1 MSKPNL
7 TDIERKAIID
17 ELLKLSDNGVLPLGV
32 YVKVSLKFGCA
43 PTTVSRIW
51 KRYAVAVGK
60 GVVGGVWAS
69 QIKTKCGRKRKKRD
83 EVMEKLAKVP
93 IEDRS
98 VERRVAEA
106 AGISRH
112 LVRRAVSEG
121 ITSRKTTFIKPALT
135 SQNKLQR
142 VEHALSLID
151 DTTLH
156 FDPITNL
163 VHVDEKWFYA
173 DRNRRSYLVID
184 GEELPP
190 RAWKSKRFIPK
201 TMFLAALTRPR

>member
-1 MSKPNL
+1 MPKPNL

-17 ELLKLSDNGVLPLGV
+17 ELLKLSDNGVLPSGV
-32 YVKVSLKFGCA
+32 YVKVSLKLGCA

-51 KRYAVAVGK
+51 KRYAVAVAE

-69 QIKTKCGRKRKKRD
+69 QIKTKWGRKRKNRD
-83 EVMEKLAKVP
+83 EVREKLAKVP
-93 IEDRS
+93 VEDRS

-112 LVRRAVSEG
+112 LVRRAVSES
-121 ITSRKTTFIKPALT
+121 IISRKTTFIKLAFS

-142 VEHALSLID
+142 VEHALSFVD

-156 FDPITNL
+156 FEPMINL
-163 VHVDEKWFYA
+163 LHVDEKWFYA
-173 DRNRRSYLVID
+173 DRNRRSYLVFD
-184 GEELPP
+184 GEELLP
-190 RAWKSKRFIPK
+190 RV
-201 TMFLAALTRPR
+201 

>member
-17 ELLKLSDNGVLPLGV
+17 EFLKLSDNGVLPSGV
-32 YVKVSLKFGCA
+32 YVKVSLKFGCE

-51 KRYAVAVGK
+51 KRYAIAVAE

-69 QIKTKCGRKRKKRD
+69 QIKTKCGRKRKNRD
-83 EVMEKLAKVP
+83 EVREKVAKIFV
-93 IEDRS
+93 EGRS
-98 VERRVAEA
+98 VERRVAES

-121 ITSRKTTFIKPALT
+121 IISRKTTFIKPALT

-142 VEHALSLID
+142 VEHALSFID

-156 FDPITNL
+156 FEPMTNL

-173 DRNRRSYLVID
+173 DRT
-184 GEELPP
+184 
-190 RAWKSKRFIPK
+190 IPHRK
-201 TMFLAALTRPR
+201 QHWMEK